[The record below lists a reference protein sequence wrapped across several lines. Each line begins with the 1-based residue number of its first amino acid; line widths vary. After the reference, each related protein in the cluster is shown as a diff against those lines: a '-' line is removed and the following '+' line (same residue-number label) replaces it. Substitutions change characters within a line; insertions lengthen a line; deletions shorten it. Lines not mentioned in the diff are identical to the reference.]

1 MKNLYLLLFFAVTSL
16 ANAQNIN
23 WIKKGVG
30 PYGLNKL
37 ESVTYANPDKLWAV
51 GNNGY
56 VISSSDNGFTWEENS
71 TGSSD
76 DLVDIAISATTQ
88 NDPSNGY
95 AVSKQGTAFHNH
107 KSLESWDN
115 VSINAGEYEEPV
127 AFHGIEYI
135 GQNPTLGDV
144 HMMAIGEGAS
154 KGLLLTDNGQVNC
167 TNCSQELTVV
177 RELNDIPRDIFF
189 LDYYDYNLGSLL
201 RRIYIVG
208 DNGFAAYS
216 EDNFETYTL
225 LPNLVATEN
234 LTSVSFKDVNTGYIG
249 AEGALYYTNN
259 GGATW
264 TKQDTSPWNAVKI
277 TDIRYINSLAYAT
290 AVSLTDPS
298 ATFYAEMIPTSSSFS
313 FSINY
318 INEGGLNQLTERYMG
333 IYPSVDGQNFVLI
346 SENGTIA
353 ESSDYGSTFTVQNT
367 DIPSPNAMDVTGS
380 RIYVSYGFA
389 STNSAF
395 SEDNGDTWVPISFS
409 GALTDYSI
417 DEIAVKYNGTD
428 YAGLAATALEPTY
441 FFEDGEINSWLPGV
455 EYNYQADGVIQ
466 DIDFDS
472 DGNAWFVGN
481 SSIYK
486 ASGAN
491 YAGHER
497 IPTGAGYQ
505 LGYNVDEYAV
515 DFLDSQTGY
524 IVGPSGFIYKTING
538 GTNWS
543 TLDASTSVDLREVA
557 FLNSDDGFVLFD
569 ASTDEYLYTED
580 GGDTWEFRSLPAV
593 TVWNEI
599 LFSSESV
606 GYIAGEDG
614 FLATTTDAGASW
626 SLINLGIDQHIVDIS
641 FNDEKLY
648 GVIDGGF
655 IFSIAEK
662 QSQTITFDPITD
674 KTLGEEPFE
683 LTAYSSSTLEV
694 SYTSSD
700 EEVITIN
707 ANTAT
712 IVGSGTATITA
723 SQGGNEYYNP
733 AEDQQQTFTV
743 ETAALGFSEDY
754 PQFEYYLSDTYRI
767 LLKLTEEGSVYYIVE
782 PDGSTPPTAEQIEAG
797 KNASGANAYKKGVA
811 WSLEAGTE
819 YNQAHIS
826 GLEEGTAYDIY
837 LALADENYV
846 LQPIVTKLDVST
858 SDNTAPQWSEGYPQ
872 MGAISSLEADV
883 AVDLDE
889 ETGMIYYAV
898 FRSSST
904 TRFPANLKNG
914 SNYQALDE
922 GALSAS
928 TAEFTLTNLSEGS
941 DYDVWLV
948 AEDASENLQS
958 TATKIDFTTIDDIDP
973 VFDEGYPVLTSINE
987 TAIEIQA
994 RFDEQVTVYAV
1005 AQISGNSAPNTAQV
1019 LAGQD
1024 YQGQQAAGAAN
1035 SEDDGLGT
1043 NVYVEITELTSQVAY
1058 DIFVVGEDAHGNTTS
1073 PVTLSAT
1080 TADQTA
1086 PIITPTYLTKVEVT
1100 ASTST
1105 FSFSMNEA
1113 GTFYYVLDPNDGS
1126 TPSPAQVMNGQIGSG
1141 ESAPA
1146 SGSIVAQADQTYE
1159 FQLTDLSDNQEYEVY
1174 FVAKD
1179 ENDNVSEYTYSS
1191 YFETPDSTPPVF
1203 TSTPEITA
1211 VSTMEVSLT
1220 ANTSEPGTIYTAI
1233 IAEDASIPSVADLA
1247 NQNID
1252 GAIYQGSS
1260 SPEYISIIATLELS
1274 ETYQLVLVA
1283 EDENG
1288 NLQETV
1294 TVLDFT
1300 VPDNRSD
1307 QVITFELANEANIG
1321 DANLPLTAINS
1332 SGMDIFYKSSDE
1344 NVAIIVTTQEG
1355 MQVQIIGAGTVEITA
1370 YNEGDLVYKPVE
1382 VSVLLKVSK
1391 LEQSINFTTIGDQ
1404 TLDNSPIT
1412 LQATAS
1418 SGLSVEFA
1426 LLEGDGVISGNQ
1438 LTISNTGIFKIEAF
1452 QPGNKNYLAAES
1464 VVHTFEV
1471 HSTMESQTISFDKIA
1486 NKTYGDKFQLEATAS
1501 SGLEITYSIVSGP
1514 ASISNKEVSII
1525 GVGEVIILASQ
1536 QGNHSYLPAP
1546 AVSQTFISSKAT
1558 LTVEPTDLE
1567 IMSGQPIPELVFG
1580 YVGFVS
1586 DDDASVIDTPPTAS
1600 TTATASS
1607 ASGEYAIILS
1617 GGTDDQYS
1625 FQFEEG
1631 TLKIMMVTEVAK
1643 DKLNEVHIYPIPFT
1657 SSFQIELP
1665 NQSLSNFELTIRNLN
1680 GTSVYHSILNRN
1692 ELVYEIHQLSQMPN
1706 GIYLVHLTQ
1715 DDEIQTF
1722 KVIKSN

>member
-95 AVSKQGTAFHNH
+95 AVSKQGTAYHNH
-107 KSLESWDN
+107 ESLESWDN

-135 GQNPTLGDV
+135 GQNPTLGNV

-177 RELNDIPRDIFF
+177 KELNDIPRDIFF

-264 TKQDTSPWNAVKI
+264 TKQDNSPWNAVKI

-290 AVSLTDPS
+290 AVSLSDPS
-298 ATFYAEMIPTSSSFS
+298 ATFYAELIPTTSSFS

-346 SENGTIA
+346 SESGTIA

-367 DIPSPNAMDVTGS
+367 EIPSPNAMDVTGS

-389 STNSAF
+389 STNSAY
-395 SEDNGDTWVPISFS
+395 SEDNGDTWMPISFS

-417 DEIAVKYNGTD
+417 DEIAVKYNGND
-428 YAGLAATALEPTY
+428 YVGLAATALEPTY
-441 FFEDGEINSWLPGV
+441 LFEDGEINSWLPSV
-455 EYNYQADGVIQ
+455 EYDYQADGVIQ

-580 GGDTWEFRSLPAV
+580 GGDTWGLGSLPAV
-593 TVWNEI
+593 TVWKEI

-641 FNDEKLY
+641 FNDGKLY

-662 QSQTITFDPITD
+662 QNQTITFDPIAD

-733 AEDQQQTFTV
+733 AEDQQQSFTV

-767 LLKLTEEGSVYYIVE
+767 LLKLTAEGSVYYIVE

-797 KNASGANAYKKGVA
+797 KNASGADAYKKGVA
-811 WSLEAGTE
+811 WSLEAGVE
-819 YNQAHIS
+819 YANHAQIS
-826 GLEEGTAYDIY
+826 GLEEVTEYDIY
-837 LALADENYV
+837 LVLADENYV

-872 MGAISSLEADV
+872 MGTISSLEADV

-904 TRFPANLKNG
+904 THFPANLKNG
-914 SNYQALDE
+914 NNYQALDE
-922 GALSAS
+922 GSAS
-928 TAEFTLTNLSEGS
+928 ASAANFTLSNLSEGT

-973 VFDEGYPVLTSINE
+973 VFDEGYPELTSINE

-994 RFDEQVTVYAV
+994 QFDEQVTVYAV

-1080 TADQTA
+1080 TSDQTA

-1100 ASTST
+1100 ASTAT

-1146 SGSIVAQADQTYE
+1146 LGSIVAQADQTYE
-1159 FQLTDLSDNQEYEVY
+1159 FQLTGLNDNQEYEVY

-1179 ENDNVSEYTYSS
+1179 ENDNVSEYAYSS

-1203 TSTPEITA
+1203 TSAPEITD
-1211 VSTMEVSLT
+1211 VSEMEVSLT
-1220 ANTSEPGTIYTAI
+1220 ANTNEYGTVHAAI
-1233 IAEDASIPSVADLA
+1233 IAEDAPIPSVADLA
-1247 NQNID
+1247 DQNIA

-1260 SPEYISIIATLELS
+1260 SPEYISIFATLELGV
-1274 ETYQLVLVA
+1274 TYQLVLVA
-1283 EDENG
+1283 EDGDG
-1288 NLQETV
+1288 NLQGSV

-1300 VPDNRSD
+1300 VPDDRND
-1307 QVITFELANEANIG
+1307 QVITFELANEATVG
-1321 DANLPLTAINS
+1321 DANLSLNATNS
-1332 SGMDIFYKSSDE
+1332 SGMDIYYKSSDE

-1355 MQVQIIGAGTVEITA
+1355 MQVQIVGGGTVEITA
-1370 YNEGDLVYKPVE
+1370 YNEGDLTHKPGE
-1382 VSVLLKVSK
+1382 TSELLTVAK
-1391 LEQSINFTTIGDQ
+1391 LEQTIDFTTIGDKA
-1404 TLDNSPIT
+1404 LEDSPIA
-1412 LQATAS
+1412 LQASAS
-1418 SGLSVEFA
+1418 SDLTVAFV
-1426 LLEGDGVISGNQ
+1426 LLEGNGVISGNE
-1438 LTISNTGIFKIEAF
+1438 LTLNEAGVFKVEAIQTGNN
-1452 QPGNKNYLAAES
+1452 QYDAAPS
-1464 VVHTFEV
+1464 VTQTFEV
-1471 HSTMESQTISFDKIA
+1471 A
-1486 NKTYGDKFQLEATAS
+1486 
-1501 SGLEITYSIVSGP
+1501 
-1514 ASISNKEVSII
+1514 
-1525 GVGEVIILASQ
+1525 
-1536 QGNHSYLPAP
+1536 AP
-1546 AVSQTFISSKAT
+1546 AVTVTAVAQELLSQ
-1558 LTVEPTDLE
+1558 VR
-1567 IMSGQPIPELVFG
+1567 
-1580 YVGFVS
+1580 
-1586 DDDASVIDTPPTAS
+1586 
-1600 TTATASS
+1600 
-1607 ASGEYAIILS
+1607 
-1617 GGTDDQYS
+1617 
-1625 FQFEEG
+1625 
-1631 TLKIMMVTEVAK
+1631 
-1643 DKLNEVHIYPIPFT
+1643 IYPVPFT
-1657 SSFQIELP
+1657 SSFSIALPDQIEG
-1665 NQSLSNFELTIRNLN
+1665 QYELTINSLN
-1680 GTSVYHSILNRN
+1680 GTRVYQAELNSN
-1692 ELVYEIHQLSQMPN
+1692 ELRHEITELSQIPS
-1706 GIYLVHLTQ
+1706 GIYLVQLSQNSQVNTY
-1715 DDEIQTF
+1715 
-1722 KVIKSN
+1722 KLIKSN